1 MKQVFRGSVNRWECD
16 ENDHLN
22 VRFYAH
28 KMYQTLQAGLVESG
42 LVSAHKIHV
51 TQQIR
56 SMHMRYIAE
65 ARIAAPLTGFF
76 GVVHKAGDDVT
87 AVAELRHTSTNDLM
101 ASYVFELTL
110 PGAPDVDTVPMPEG
124 AGSRGL
130 PAECSTFA
138 TLSLQEALDSGFRI
152 SGQGVVQ
159 AEECDPSGHLL
170 FYQYIGRVSD
180 AVPNLW
186 AGLDEAS
193 ERGGGMLGGAV
204 LEYRTDKPG
213 NLKLG
218 DIFTLVSGFTGLG
231 DKTKH
236 LAHLLF
242 DNESG
247 SCVAASEAVAINMD
261 LVARKAISIPE
272 KDRDILQA
280 MIVDRPGR

>member
-42 LVSAHKIHV
+42 LVSADKVHV
-51 TQQIR
+51 TRRIR
-56 SMHMRYIAE
+56 SMHMRYITE

-76 GVVHKAGDDVT
+76 GVVHKSENDLT
-87 AVAELRHTSTNDLM
+87 AVTELRHTSTNDLM
-101 ASYVFELTL
+101 ASYVFELRL
-110 PGAPDVDTVPMPEG
+110 PVVPDVETIPMPEG

-138 TLSLQEALDSGFRI
+138 SLSLQEALDSGFRI

-159 AEECDPSGHLL
+159 AEECDPSGYLL
-170 FYQYIGRVSD
+170 FYQYVGRVSD

-186 AGLDEAS
+186 AGLGEAS

-213 NLKLG
+213 SLKL
-218 DIFTLVSGFTGLG
+218 DDVFTLVSGFTGLG
-231 DKTKH
+231 DKTKY

-242 DNESG
+242 ENTSG
-247 SCVAASEAVAINMD
+247 ACIAASEAVAVNMD
-261 LVARKAISIPE
+261 LVARKAISMPD

-280 MIVDRPGR
+280 MIVDRPRR